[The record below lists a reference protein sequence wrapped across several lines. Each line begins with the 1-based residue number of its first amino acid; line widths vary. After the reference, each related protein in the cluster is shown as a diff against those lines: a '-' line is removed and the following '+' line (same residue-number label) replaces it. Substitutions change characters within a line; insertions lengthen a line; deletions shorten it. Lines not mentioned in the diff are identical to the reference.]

1 MRLRWKYLLNGY
13 IISMISVYVLFIFI
27 SVFVEMPPIELI
39 GFLFVYGLIP
49 FIPHIPLMAIG
60 YFFGLRT
67 EGKEMSS
74 SQIKDKIQKWK
85 DEGYDVSE
93 LEERIQSFNKNGN
106 VKQSDRRCHDC
117 SRAIPFNAKV
127 CPYCGK
133 KFEEY

>member
-27 SVFVEMPPIELI
+27 SVFVEIPPTELI
-39 GFLFVYGLIP
+39 GFLFLFGLIP

-60 YFFGLRT
+60 YYFGWRK
-67 EGKEMSS
+67 EGKDVSS

-93 LEERIQSFNKNGN
+93 LEERIQSLNRNGN
-106 VKQSDRRCHDC
+106 VQQSDRRCPDC
-117 SRAIPFNAKV
+117 SREIPFNAIV